1 MALVSSN
8 TSLLSL
14 LLLFLMLLHQ
24 GLQTPVPPSV
34 SASGK
39 ASKLNCNIIAEEILS
54 SIEVSIWESD
64 LTEDNVRMSL
74 QLSYSPAVTHPQFL
88 PLKLSPPHPTPS
100 SHLPSFYTED
110 SLPSQNDTLRRANL
124 CEFLRMGNV
133 SKIDKLKTKLE
144 ILGRCLPKVES
155 TSEMTDIFLT
165 NDEKDFN
172 KKLRYFVSQLYDLLP
187 TPIPTT
193 PDPTSDPVTSCSVT
207 ME

>member
-54 SIEVSIWESD
+54 SIEESD

-144 ILGRCLPKVES
+144 
-155 TSEMTDIFLT
+155 MTDIFLT

>member
-8 TSLLSL
+8 TSLFSL

-39 ASKLNCNIIAEEILS
+39 ASKLNCNIIAKEIMS
-54 SIEVSIWESD
+54 SIEVSIWVSD
-64 LTEDNVRMSL
+64 LAEHDVIMSL
-74 QLSYSPAVTHPQFL
+74 QN
-88 PLKLSPPHPTPS
+88 K
-100 SHLPSFYTED
+100 
-110 SLPSQNDTLRRANL
+110 TLWRANL

-133 SKIDKLKTKLE
+133 SKIDKIETKLK

-155 TSEMTDIFLT
+155 TSEMTSIFLT

-172 KKLRYFVSQLYDLLP
+172 KKLRYFVSQLEDLLP
-187 TPIPTT
+187 TQIPTT